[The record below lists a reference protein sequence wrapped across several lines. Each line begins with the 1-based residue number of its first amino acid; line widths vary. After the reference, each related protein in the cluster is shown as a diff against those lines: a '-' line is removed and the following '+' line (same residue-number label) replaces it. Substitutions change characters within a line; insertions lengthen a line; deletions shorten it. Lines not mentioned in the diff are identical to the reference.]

1 MTDTKDTDNTGRRP
15 LTLKRADTGTV
26 KQSFSHGRS
35 KQVSVE
41 VKKKKVV
48 VAPGAAPK
56 VARPAAAAPAAES
69 DTKPVAA
76 AAAGAAPAPAPQP
89 TAAQAAVKKSNFSE
103 AELKARKVAIDAARA
118 DQDRRRLEQEAIE
131 EANRRR
137 AEEARRLAD
146 EEKRRAEAGV
156 QRPAATDEED
166 AGGAAAAFRGARGD
180 RPERGERDG
189 PRRDARSAPPRT
201 GANSFS
207 GDRGAAPRA
216 PGGVVRVRPDA
227 DRPRG
232 PGGPRPGGPGGARP
246 GGPGGAP
253 RPGGFSGD
261 RPRGPGGP
269 GARGP
274 GGGPR
279 PLVPLDTDDLTP
291 LSELGGRVKRVKPSG
306 DDAPGG
312 SEVRPARKD
321 EPKRRQGRLTVSAAL
336 GDDDEKQRSYAA
348 VKRARERERDRR
360 MKMAGGAGEK
370 VSREVVLP
378 ESITVADLANRM
390 SERQADV
397 VKFMMQQGELV
408 RSTDVLDADTAQ
420 LIVEEFGHTVK
431 RVAESDVEIGLE
443 GHDDVDDHLEGRAP
457 VVTVM
462 GHVDHGKT
470 SLLDALRQTDVV
482 SGEAGGITQHI
493 GAYQVQLKTG
503 EKITFLDTPGHAA
516 FSSMRA
522 RGANA
527 TDIVV
532 LVVAADD
539 GVMPQTI
546 EAIQHAKAANAPI
559 IVAVNKIDKHDA
571 RPDNVL
577 TQLLQY
583 DVQVEAMGGQTP
595 AVFVSALK
603 KTGLDELT
611 ETISALAEI
620 LELKANPDRDADGV
634 VIESKLDKGRGPV
647 ATVLVKRGTL
657 RRGDIIVAGGQWGRV
672 KALSNERGQQVED
685 ARPATPVE
693 VLGLDGAPDPG
704 DQMVVVDSEARAREI
719 TDYRLRTK
727 RNKTGTSTRTG
738 TSLDQM
744 LARLKEGGSASTG
757 GLKEATFLVK
767 GDVQGSVEAITQSL
781 EKLSTEEVRARVVL
795 GAVGGIS
802 ESDVQLAISANSPI
816 IAFNVRANKQAR
828 DLAEREGVEIR
839 YYSIIY
845 NLIDDV
851 KNTLSGMLAPERRET
866 FLGYA
871 EILQVFSIS
880 KAGKVAGCRVS
891 EGIVRRGSGV
901 RLLRDN
907 VVIHEG
913 TLSTLKRFKDEVLEV
928 KQGMECGMA
937 FANYQDI
944 REGDQIECFQ
954 VELIERRLA

>member
-1 MTDTKDTDNTGRRP
+1 MTDTKDSDNTGRRP
-15 LTLKRADTGTV
+15 LTLKRADAGTV

-35 KQVSVE
+35 KNVVVE
-41 VKKKKVV
+41 TKKKRVVVTPGANPKVV
-48 VAPGAAPK
+48 RPEPEK
-56 VARPAAAAPAAES
+56 VIERPSQQLTPAQEAI
-69 DTKPVAA
+69 
-76 AAAGAAPAPAPQP
+76 Q
-89 TAAQAAVKKSNFSE
+89 KSGLSE
-103 AELKARKVAIDAARA
+103 AELKARQAAIALRRA
-118 DQDRRRLEQEAIE
+118 DEERRRAEQEAID
-131 EANRRR
+131 EANKRR
-137 AEEARRLAD
+137 AEEAKRLAE
-146 EEKRRAEAGV
+146 EEKRRLEAGAA
-156 QRPAATDEED
+156 RPAEPEED
-166 AGGAAAAFRGARGD
+166 AGEGGRFDRGVRPDRGAPREARG
-180 RPERGERDG
+180 
-189 PRRDARSAPPRT
+189 APPRS
-201 GANSFS
+201 GAGGFS
-207 GDRGAAPRA
+207 GDRTAAPRG
-216 PGGVVRVRPDA
+216 PGGAVRVRPDA
-227 DRPRG
+227 GPRG
-232 PGGPRPGGPGGARP
+232 PGGPRPP
-246 GGPGGAP
+246 GGPGGAA

-269 GARGP
+269 PGRGP
-274 GGGPR
+274 AGGPR

-291 LSELGGRVKRVKPSG
+291 LSELGGRVKRVKTSG

-321 EPKRRQGRLTVSAAL
+321 EPKRRQGRLTISAAL
-336 GDDDEKQRSYAA
+336 GDDEEKQRSYAA

-360 MKMAGGAGEK
+360 LKMAGGAGEK

-431 RVAESDVEIGLE
+431 RVAESDVEIGLD
-443 GHDDVDDHLEGRAP
+443 GLDDHDEHLEPRPP

-493 GAYQVQLKTG
+493 GAYQVQLKSG

-527 TDIVV
+527 TDIVI

-546 EAIQHAKAANAPI
+546 EAIQHAKAAGAPI
-559 IVAVNKIDKHDA
+559 IVAVNKVDKHDA
-571 RPDNVL
+571 DPNKVL

-583 DVQVEAMGGQTP
+583 DVQVEAMGGETP
-595 AVFVSALK
+595 AVSVSALK

-611 ETISALAEI
+611 ATISALAEI

-634 VIESKLDKGRGPV
+634 VIESKLDKGRGSV
-647 ATVLVKRGTL
+647 ATVLVNRGTL
-657 RRGDIIVAGGQWGRV
+657 SKGDIIVAGAQWGRV
-672 KALSNERGQQVED
+672 KALNNERGQSLET
-685 ARPATPVE
+685 AGPATPVE
-693 VLGLDGAPDPG
+693 ILGLDGSPDPG
-704 DQMVVVDSEARAREI
+704 DAFVVVDSEARAREI
-719 TDYRLRTK
+719 IDYRVRTK
-727 RNKTGTSTRTG
+727 RNKSGAGMR

-744 LARLKEGGSASTG
+744 LARLKEGGTAAG
-757 GLKEATFLVK
+757 GQTKEAAFILK
-767 GDVQGSVEAITQSL
+767 GDVQGSVEAITQAL
-781 EKLSTEEVRARVVL
+781 EKLSTDEVRARVVL

-802 ESDVQLAISANSPI
+802 ESDVQLAAGANAPI

-851 KNTLSGMLAPERRET
+851 KGVLSGMLAPERRET

-913 TLSTLKRFKDEVLEV
+913 TLSTLKRFKDEVPEV

-937 FANYQDI
+937 FTNYQDI

-954 VELIERRLA
+954 VELIERRLE

>member
-1 MTDTKDTDNTGRRP
+1 MTDTKDSDNTGRRP
-15 LTLKRADTGTV
+15 LTLKRADAGTV

-35 KQVSVE
+35 KNVVVE
-41 VKKKKVV
+41 TKKKRVVVTPGANPKVV
-48 VAPGAAPK
+48 RPEPEK
-56 VARPAAAAPAAES
+56 VIERPSQQLTPAQEAI
-69 DTKPVAA
+69 
-76 AAAGAAPAPAPQP
+76 Q
-89 TAAQAAVKKSNFSE
+89 KSGLSE
-103 AELKARKVAIDAARA
+103 AELKARQAAIALRRA
-118 DQDRRRLEQEAIE
+118 DEERRRAEQEAID
-131 EANRRR
+131 EANKRR
-137 AEEARRLAD
+137 AEEAKRLAE
-146 EEKRRAEAGV
+146 EEKRRLEAGAA
-156 QRPAATDEED
+156 RPAEPEED
-166 AGGAAAAFRGARGD
+166 AGDGGRFDRGVRPDRGAPREARG
-180 RPERGERDG
+180 
-189 PRRDARSAPPRT
+189 APPRS
-201 GANSFS
+201 GAGGFS
-207 GDRGAAPRA
+207 GDRTAAPRG
-216 PGGVVRVRPDA
+216 PGGAVRVRPDA
-227 DRPRG
+227 GPRG
-232 PGGPRPGGPGGARP
+232 PGGPRPP
-246 GGPGGAP
+246 GGPGGAA

-269 GARGP
+269 PGRGP
-274 GGGPR
+274 AGGPR

-291 LSELGGRVKRVKPSG
+291 LSELGGRVKRVKTSG

-321 EPKRRQGRLTVSAAL
+321 EPKRRQGRLTISAAL
-336 GDDDEKQRSYAA
+336 GDDEEKQRSYAA

-360 MKMAGGAGEK
+360 LKMAGGAGEK

-431 RVAESDVEIGLE
+431 RVAESDVEIGLD
-443 GHDDVDDHLEGRAP
+443 GLDDHDEHLEPRPP

-527 TDIVV
+527 TDIVI

-546 EAIQHAKAANAPI
+546 EAIQHAKSAGAPI
-559 IVAVNKIDKHDA
+559 IVAVNKVDKHDA
-571 RPDNVL
+571 KPENVL

-595 AVFVSALK
+595 AVNVSALK

-611 ETISALAEI
+611 ATISALAEI

-647 ATVLVKRGTL
+647 ATVLVRRGTL
-657 RRGDIIVAGGQWGRV
+657 KRGDIVVAGAQWGRV
-672 KALSNERGQQVED
+672 KALNNERGQLVET
-685 ARPATPVE
+685 ALPATPVE

-704 DQMVVVDSEARAREI
+704 DAVRGR
-719 TDYRLRTK
+719 RLRSP
-727 RNKTGTSTRTG
+727 RPRDHRLSCSHQAQQVGPGHPG

-744 LARLKEGGSASTG
+744 LARLKEGGTAAGG
-757 GLKEATFLVK
+757 GLKEATFLLK
-767 GDVQGSVEAITQSL
+767 GDVQGSVEAITQAL
-781 EKLSTEEVRARVVL
+781 EKLSTDEVRARVVL

-802 ESDVQLAISANSPI
+802 ESDVQLAISARYADHRVQRP
-816 IAFNVRANKQAR
+816 RQQAGAR
-828 DLAEREGVEIR
+828 
-839 YYSIIY
+839 
-845 NLIDDV
+845 
-851 KNTLSGMLAPERRET
+851 SGRT
-866 FLGYA
+866 
-871 EILQVFSIS
+871 
-880 KAGKVAGCRVS
+880 
-891 EGIVRRGSGV
+891 
-901 RLLRDN
+901 
-907 VVIHEG
+907 
-913 TLSTLKRFKDEVLEV
+913 
-928 KQGMECGMA
+928 
-937 FANYQDI
+937 
-944 REGDQIECFQ
+944 
-954 VELIERRLA
+954 

>member
-1 MTDTKDTDNTGRRP
+1 MSDTKDTDNTGRRP
-15 LTLKRADTGTV
+15 LTIKRADTGTV

-56 VARPAAAAPAAES
+56 IARPAAAAPAAAEPE
-69 DTKPVAA
+69 KKQA
-76 AAAGAAPAPAPQP
+76 APAPQP
-89 TAAQAAVKKSNFSE
+89 TAAQEAVKKSNFSE

-118 DQDRRRLEQEAIE
+118 DQERRRIEQEAIE

-137 AEEARRLAD
+137 AEEARRMAE
-146 EEKRRAEAGV
+146 EEKRRAEAPA
-156 QRPAATDEED
+156 RPADEVD
-166 AGGAAAAFRGARGD
+166 DGAGADRFARGGG
-180 RPERGERDG
+180 RPERGAGDNF
-189 PRRDARSAPPRT
+189 RRDARGAPPRT
-201 GANSFS
+201 GATSFS
-207 GDRGAAPRA
+207 GDRAAAPRG
-216 PGGVVRVRPDA
+216 PGGAVRVRPDA
-227 DRPRG
+227 GPRGPGGPRPPGG
-232 PGGPRPGGPGGARP
+232 PGGPRPGGPGG
-246 GGPGGAP
+246 P

-279 PLVPLDTDDLTP
+279 PLTPLDPDELTP
-291 LSELGGRVKRVKPSG
+291 LSELGGRVKRVKPAGG

-312 SEVRPARKD
+312 ADRPARKD

-348 VKRARERERDRR
+348 VKRARERERERR
-360 MKMAGGAGEK
+360 LKMAGGGSEK

-443 GHDDVDDHLEGRAP
+443 GHEDIDDHLEPRPP

-527 TDIVV
+527 TDIVI

-571 RPDNVL
+571 KPDNVL

-611 ETISALAEI
+611 QTISALAEI

-657 RRGDIIVAGGQWGRV
+657 KRGDIIVAGGQWGRV

-727 RNKTGTSTRTG
+727 RNKTGPSQRAG
-738 TSLDQM
+738 TSLEQM
-744 LARLKEGGSASTG
+744 LSRLKEGGSSGQG
-757 GLKEATFLVK
+757 GLKEAIFIVK

-802 ESDVQLAISANSPI
+802 ESDVQLAISANAPI

-871 EILQVFSIS
+871 EILQIFNIS
-880 KAGKVAGCRVS
+880 KAGKVAGCRVT
-891 EGIVRRGSGV
+891 EGIVRKGSGV

-913 TLSTLKRFKDEVLEV
+913 TLSILKRFKDEVLEV

-954 VELIERRLA
+954 VELIERRLE